1 MPPSK
6 NAPLLAPLARRRTQ
20 LMEKGVTRPRR
31 KIAPR
36 LPAGSSVLAGV
47 PKGRDFVSAKKSG
60 GGSVQKQIEKY
71 CKAMRQSTT
80 TFKEGNRAAS
90 TAAEHDMYVRLI
102 NCWAERSGFG
112 TYAIERKG
120 NADGT
125 SAAMQIAREARSK
138 ALRVLKPEMIVG
150 LLLEMA
156 TGDPNMPKGGHAS
169 DLARL
174 AKSDSLNICGPR
186 TQWKRKEGE
195 FGSGPYSEE
204 PWSLQAMEKRV
215 YALRDFYKRE
225 LEGSSID
232 DPASDPL
239 VTGTLK
245 ALVLLIGRKAMH
257 VPRVSSAPMAHT
269 RTAHRTHD
277 NAIANADGVHVCV
290 TGMMCGCGQH
300 VQALSTQSRVARGLG
315 AKAIAAAAG
324 P

>member
-1 MPPSK
+1 
-6 NAPLLAPLARRRTQ
+6 
-20 LMEKGVTRPRR
+20 
-31 KIAPR
+31 
-36 LPAGSSVLAGV
+36 
-47 PKGRDFVSAKKSG
+47 
-60 GGSVQKQIEKY
+60 
-71 CKAMRQSTT
+71 
-80 TFKEGNRAAS
+80 
-90 TAAEHDMYVRLI
+90 
-102 NCWAERSGFG
+102 
-112 TYAIERKG
+112 
-120 NADGT
+120 
-125 SAAMQIAREARSK
+125 
-138 ALRVLKPEMIVG
+138 
-150 LLLEMA
+150 
-156 TGDPNMPKGGHAS
+156 
-169 DLARL
+169 
-174 AKSDSLNICGPR
+174 
-186 TQWKRKEGE
+186 
-195 FGSGPYSEE
+195 
-204 PWSLQAMEKRV
+204 MEKRV

>member
-174 AKSDSLNICGPR
+174 AKSDAKNICGPR
-186 TQWKRKEGE
+186 TQWKRKEAE
-195 FGSGPYSEE
+195 FGSGAYSEE

-225 LEGSSID
+225 LMGSTVD
-232 DPASDPL
+232 NPASDPL

-257 VPRVSSAPMAHT
+257 VPQVSSA
-269 RTAHRTHD
+269 RTAHARTPDTPH
-277 NAIANADGVHVCV
+277 
-290 TGMMCGCGQH
+290 TGQW
-300 VQALSTQSRVARGLG
+300 RWEY
-315 AKAIAAAAG
+315 
-324 P
+324 